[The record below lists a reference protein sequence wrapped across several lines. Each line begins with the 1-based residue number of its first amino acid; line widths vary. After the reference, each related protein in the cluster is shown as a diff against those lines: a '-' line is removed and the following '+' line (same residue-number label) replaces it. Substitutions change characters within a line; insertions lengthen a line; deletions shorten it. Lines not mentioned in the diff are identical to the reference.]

1 MLGAHQPRDLGI
13 VGAGRSGQSPKGKA
27 GPKICQVSEGGM
39 PKKGT
44 GPLFSV
50 LGDDLTLMGKGH
62 CWTPGSGLSC
72 PEEAAV
78 LREFLTN
85 FL

>member
-1 MLGAHQPRDLGI
+1 MPGEG
-13 VGAGRSGQSPKGKA
+13 SGS
-27 GPKICQVSEGGM
+27 
-39 PKKGT
+39 
-44 GPLFSV
+44 LFSV

-62 CWTPGSGLSC
+62 RRTPGAGLSC

>member
-1 MLGAHQPRDLGI
+1 ML
-13 VGAGRSGQSPKGKA
+13 
-27 GPKICQVSEGGM
+27 
-39 PKKGT
+39 KKGT

-50 LGDDLTLMGKGH
+50 LVDDLTLMRKDH

-72 PEEAAV
+72 TEEAPI

>member
-1 MLGAHQPRDLGI
+1 MPR
-13 VGAGRSGQSPKGKA
+13 
-27 GPKICQVSEGGM
+27 
-39 PKKGT
+39 KGT

-62 CWTPGSGLSC
+62 CRTPGSGLSC

-78 LREFLTN
+78 LREFLTD